1 MAQPAHLEPV
11 ASGFT
16 PHIHG
21 PYRADLN
28 IEQHF
33 SRLLDLRLGC
43 QRVHFEHVCPQF
55 IRQLI
60 AFSVTNGRTI
70 IWCASSFGPNDL
82 TGVGAL

>member
-43 QRVHFEHVCPQF
+43 QRVYFEHVCPQF

-60 AFSVTNGRTI
+60 AF
-70 IWCASSFGPNDL
+70 FGHQWTHNNL
-82 TGVGAL
+82 VRVQFRSE